1 MTTNV
6 STQMQTSNRFLN
18 PVERI
23 SEVLFGLVMT
33 LSFTGTM
40 SVVSGGREAV
50 GTMLLA
56 VLGCNIAWGIIDGI
70 LYLLGAVSERGRE
83 HQLFK
88 AITRTSN
95 AEQAQALIT
104 EAIPPSVAAVL
115 RPDEFESIR
124 QRLADLPDR
133 PRGRM
138 ITGRDIGGAV
148 GVFLFVLVS
157 CVPVL
162 IPFVIIHDPLPALR
176 VSNAVAILMLFLGG
190 YSLAR
195 YAGLPK
201 ILTGVVLVVLGSAM
215 VGLTI
220 ALGG

>member
-1 MTTNV
+1 M
-6 STQMQTSNRFLN
+6 STQRQTNRRFLS

-40 SVVSGGREAV
+40 SVVAEGRENV
-50 GTMLLA
+50 RTMLLA

-83 HQLFK
+83 YGLFK
-88 AITRTSN
+88 TITRAGD
-95 AEQAQALIT
+95 AEQARAIVT
-104 EAIPPSVAAVL
+104 ELIPPAIAGVL
-115 RPDEFESIR
+115 RPDELESIR
-124 QRLADLPDR
+124 LRLTGLPDQT
-133 PRGRM
+133 RGRM
-138 ITGRDIGGAV
+138 INGRDLGGAF
-148 GVFLFVLVS
+148 GVFLVVVLS

-162 IPFVIIHDPLPALR
+162 VPFVLIHDPLPALR
-176 VSNAVAILMLFLGG
+176 VSNGVAILMLFLGG
-190 YSLAR
+190 YSLAN
-195 YAGLPK
+195 YAGLAK
-201 ILTGVVLVVLGSAM
+201 ILTGVVMVVLGSAM